1 MDESI
6 HGSSVPTRATAPRG
20 VRLDLA
26 QASDA
31 PMRRGNHLSLLKNG
45 PNTFDDWLEAISRA
59 EHWIHLDNYI
69 FRADGVGQR
78 FAEAL
83 AAKEGSGVRVL
94 YDLFG
99 CLDVPRSSNW
109 EIELVAEDAGFS
121 SKMERL
127 FEEDLAD
134 AREVLLMKA
143 GWRREVRPDR
153 AIESTNRRARRGIVG
168 SGMGS
173 AG

>member
-1 MDESI
+1 MTC
-6 HGSSVPTRATAPRG
+6 SVA
-20 VRLDLA
+20 
-26 QASDA
+26 
-31 PMRRGNHLSLLKNG
+31 
-45 PNTFDDWLEAISRA
+45 
-59 EHWIHLDNYI
+59 Y
-69 FRADGVGQR
+69 
-78 FAEAL
+78 
-83 AAKEGSGVRVL
+83 
-94 YDLFG
+94 
-99 CLDVPRSSNW
+99 VPRSSNW

-173 AG
+173 AGKDLTSAAVPRGDLSTPDGGRGSSGPR